1 MKEYMMPCLTKK
13 FLGFECFGC
22 GIQRSL
28 VLILEGDFLGAFYM
42 YPAIYVIIIF
52 FGFVLINLFKSFKY
66 ANKLINSFGI
76 LTVIII
82 ITNFL
87 IKLLN

>member
-1 MKEYMMPCLTKK
+1 MLPCLTKK
-13 FLGFECFGC
+13 FLGLECFGC
-22 GIQRSL
+22 GIQRS
-28 VLILEGDFLGAFYM
+28 VALIFEGEFLEAFYM
-42 YPAIYVIIIF
+42 YPAIYALIMF
-52 FGFVLINLFKSFKY
+52 FGFVLINLFENFKY

-76 LTVIII
+76 LSVIMI